1 MTKLPISA
9 VGKEG
14 LRFVELLLDCQ
25 VKGQFLVVVVVV
37 VMVMGNDR
45 ICLYERRGGR
55 YGNS

>member
-25 VKGQFLVVVVVV
+25 VKGQFLVVVVV
-37 VMVMGNDR
+37 MVMGNDR
-45 ICLYERRGGR
+45 ICLYEGRGGR
-55 YGNS
+55 YGNR